1 MTSGCFFAAAVRL
14 AKPLPDLS
22 GMRVFPRCLDFRDGK
37 TGIFG
42 SDGTG
47 FVAQEPVVYFA
58 VQGHGFAPIRTGVFG
73 WYAVRRRPFGCAV

>member
-1 MTSGCFFAAAVRL
+1 MTSGCFCGGRQVGQTAAGFEWDAGISL
-14 AKPLPDLS
+14 
-22 GMRVFPRCLDFRDGK
+22 VFDFRDGK